1 MEVGAEV
8 EVGAPK
14 VLRHLQEDPLIKRQE
29 VVAAVA
35 VALAEGQKLG
45 RWPPNHSWQRGP
57 VEVEVEVEVEEA
69 LLLLWC

>member
-29 VVAAVA
+29 VVVAAVA
-35 VALAEGQKLG
+35 VAAAGGQKLG
-45 RWPPNHSWQRGP
+45 RRPPNRSWQRGP
-57 VEVEVEVEVEEA
+57 VEVEEEVEEA